1 MDPKEIIVKIIEAY
15 KREGYTI
22 FRVTNLSDGIGIL
35 IYPSADK
42 DPDALI
48 YINESGCAYYINID
62 GNMHKYCFIPA
73 KIENLQ
79 AFISDLFE

>member
-1 MDPKEIIVKIIEAY
+1 MTPKEIIIKIIKAY

-22 FRVTNLSDGIGIL
+22 FRVTNLNNGIGIL

-62 GNMHKYCFIPA
+62 GKMHKYCFIPA
-73 KIENLQ
+73 KIENLRTFVSEVLQ
-79 AFISDLFE
+79 